1 MYNCSGTLLF
11 VVMFISVP
19 MMRTR
24 SRSDKEKQV
33 ITGHSGGAGGLPPS
47 MLQASGGAVGGPSG
61 MYMYWPYC
69 VYYLL
74 MLFLAKCSVLPL
86 LLVLLS

>member
-1 MYNCSGTLLF
+1 MYMYNCSGTLLF
-11 VVMFISVP
+11 VVVMFISVP

-24 SRSDKEKQV
+24 SRSDKEKQA

-61 MYMYWPYC
+61 MY
-69 VYYLL
+69 VHVLALL
-74 MLFLAKCSVLPL
+74 CLLPFD
-86 LLVLLS
+86 VVSG